1 MSNGLVLGWEEW
13 VALPDL
19 GLPALKAKVDTGA
32 KSSALHAFAI
42 EPFGRAERPRVRF
55 GVHPIP
61 ERPDIEV
68 TCSSDVLDR
77 RQFTSSNGET
87 ESRFVIASKISI
99 GGRANP
105 VREWPIEL
113 SLTNR
118 EQMSYRMLL
127 GRQGIGEDMI
137 VQPSLSFQQPLLG
150 YEVYDGFRAAPAT
163 RRPLRLLLLT
173 REPNNYSNTR
183 LKEAAEARGHE
194 LEMVDTSRLVM
205 ALDGHRPV
213 ITLEGRPLEHYDAVI
228 PRIGASMTHYGLA
241 VVRQFEMLGCFCL
254 ASAEAIGRSRD
265 KLLAHQTLA
274 REQIPMPRTAFAFS
288 DKDTKDLIE
297 LIGGPPLILKLLA
310 SSQGKGVVLADSA
323 KAAQSMIGALRG
335 VDAHFLVQEFV
346 AEANGADLRC
356 FVVGGKV
363 LAAMRRQA
371 PADDFRANIHM
382 GGTAEAVKLDKTE
395 RRMAVAA
402 AKAIGL
408 PVAGVDLLQT
418 KDGPKVLEV
427 NSSPGLEGIE
437 QVSGKDLAG
446 PIIDLVAANVKSFV
460 HRPAAGAAAEDEEA

>member
-1 MSNGLVLGWEEW
+1 MSKGLVLGWEEW

-42 EPFGRAERPRVRF
+42 EPFGRSEKPRVRF

-87 ESRFVIASKISI
+87 ESRFVITSNISI
-99 GGRANP
+99 GGRD
-105 VREWPIEL
+105 WPIEL

-127 GRQGIGEDMI
+127 GRQGISEDMI

-150 YEVYDGFRAAPAT
+150 YEVYDGYLAAPAT

-194 LEMVDTSRLVM
+194 LEMVDTARLVM
-205 ALDGHRPV
+205 ALDGHRPL
-213 ITLEGRPLEHYDAVI
+213 ITLEGRPLEHYDGVI

-254 ASAEAIGRSRD
+254 AGAEAIGRSRD

-274 REQIPMPRTAFAFS
+274 REQIPMPRTAFAHS
-288 DKDTKDLIE
+288 DKDTRSLIE
-297 LIGGPPLILKLLA
+297 LIGGTPLILKLL
-310 SSQGKGVVLADSA
+310 SSTQGKGVVLADSA

-346 AEANGADLRC
+346 AEAKGADLRC

-371 PADDFRANIHM
+371 PDGDFRANIHM
-382 GGTAEAVKLDKTE
+382 GGTAEVIKLERTE
-395 RRMAVAA
+395 RRLAIAA

-408 PVAGVDLLQT
+408 PVAGVDLLRT

-446 PIIDLVAANVKSFV
+446 PIIDLIAANVKSFV
-460 HRPAAGAAAEDEEA
+460 NRVADGGEELADPADGEDS